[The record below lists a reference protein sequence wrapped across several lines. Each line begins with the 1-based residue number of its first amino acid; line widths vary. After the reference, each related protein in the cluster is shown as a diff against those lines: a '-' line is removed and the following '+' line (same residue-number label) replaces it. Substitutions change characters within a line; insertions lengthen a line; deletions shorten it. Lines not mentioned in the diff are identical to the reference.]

1 MEAQRVTSPHLTAAR
16 RLLDDI
22 SEATDPQVKASAAN
36 AHAALVLAEQVAAVR
51 LVLAADAMNG
61 QQQEL
66 AAS

>member
-1 MEAQRVTSPHLTAAR
+1 MEAQRATSPHLTAAR

-22 SEATDPQVKASAAN
+22 SEETDPQVKVSAAN
-36 AHAALVLAEQVAAVR
+36 AHATLVLAEQLAAVR

-61 QQQEL
+61 QRQEL

>member
-16 RLLDDI
+16 RLLADS

-36 AHAALVLAEQVAAVR
+36 DHAALVLAEPVAAVR

>member
-22 SEATDPQVKASAAN
+22 SEATDPQVKAAAAN

-61 QQQEL
+61 QQEL

>member
-16 RLLDDI
+16 QLLDDI
-22 SEATDPQVKASAAN
+22 SEATDPQVKAAAAN
-36 AHAALVLAEQVAAVR
+36 VHAALVLAEQVAAVR

>member
-1 MEAQRVTSPHLTAAR
+1 MEAQRATSPHLTAAR

-22 SEATDPQVKASAAN
+22 SEATDPQVKVAAAN
-36 AHAALVLAEQVAAVR
+36 AHATLVLAEQLAAVR

-61 QQQEL
+61 QRQEL